1 MLRKSLIFITA
12 ALLILVSELAFRH
25 FMIEQ
30 GKGSQDASTQILFE
44 SSFPD
49 VNGDLQ
55 AIRQWQG
62 KTIIVNFWA
71 TWCPPCL
78 EEMPELSKMFTQYQ
92 QQGLVVVG
100 ISSDDLD
107 SIRNFA
113 TDNPVS
119 YPLLSGEM
127 DAMPLGESL
136 GNDKGVLPYTV
147 IIKPDGNIAKTY
159 FGLVNQVLLEQ
170 TFLPILAEFNG

>member
-25 FMIEQ
+25 FVIEQ

-62 KTIIVNFWA
+62 KTIVVNFWA

-78 EEMPELSKMFTQYQ
+78 EEMPELSRMYRQYQ
-92 QQGLVVVG
+92 PQGLVVLG
-100 ISSDDLD
+100 ISSDEPDK
-107 SIRNFA
+107 IRMFA
-113 TDNPVS
+113 AETPVS
-119 YPLLSGEM
+119 YPLLSGELA
-127 DAMPLGESL
+127 AMPLSESL
-136 GNDKGVLPYTV
+136 GNNKGILPYTV
-147 IIKPDGNIAKTY
+147 VISEDGSIVKGY
-159 FGLVNQVLLEQ
+159 FGLVDQALLEQ
-170 TFLPILAEFNG
+170 T